1 MPEEW
6 RKSLSQLS
14 SDDAILGFRPE
25 AATVSAEGSLAAEVY
40 ANDLH
45 GAYSVLHL
53 SLDGE
58 NPETVVH
65 VRADRFVHYPIGQPV
80 RFDLN
85 PAMVRFFDPKTQ
97 QAILT
102 V

>member
-1 MPEEW
+1 MT
-6 RKSLSQLS
+6 QLG
-14 SDDAILGFRPE
+14 IVKR
-25 AATVSAEGSLAAEVY
+25 
-40 ANDLH
+40 NI
-45 GAYSVLHL
+45 
-53 SLDGE
+53 
-58 NPETVVH
+58 